1 MRNLILLA
9 FMMLSFAMLGQK
21 NIKIKKKYLGNYA
34 GVIPAYQVQSDQ
46 GVLNVDETT
55 ISIVFGKDETVVI
68 QIGNEKKESTYLV
81 LEKDKKD
88 YSIEIRTK
96 GEGYIEKLK
105 LKGKDKTVIREGLY
119 PQPKS
124 KLKKD

>member
-96 GEGYIEKLK
+96 GEEYIEKLK